1 MNLQDLDTV
10 GRSLLT
16 DARLEKI
23 ETLDEARDIVE
34 VLRDKIRYHNYR
46 YYVLNDPVISDTEY
60 DALME
65 NLRALEEKFPELQS
79 PNSPTQKV
87 GGEPREEL
95 GVVEHPSPMLSLKA
109 LYDEAD
115 VRDCDETCRQTL
127 NVASVCYVAEPKYDG
142 VAVELIYED
151 GHLAVASTRGD
162 GDTGE
167 DVTHNVKTVKEVPL
181 VLLEQEDIDVPARLV
196 VRGEI
201 YMRKDE
207 FNAMNQR
214 RLDAGQE
221 PFANPRNAAA
231 GSLRQLD
238 PNVTAQRPL
247 HIFVYA
253 MVSVEEPSE
262 HPDTHWEVLQQLP
275 DWGFPV
281 NLSRSRRCED
291 VKALLRYHEE
301 MADARAELPY
311 EIDGVVYKVDPF
323 GAQETLGIRSRS
335 PRWALAY
342 KFQPRR
348 ATTKIKDIEVQVG
361 RTGQLTPVAHLEPV
375 HIGGV
380 EVRRVSLHNQSE
392 IERKG
397 IGVDDVVLVER
408 AGDVIPH
415 VIKVVRT
422 EDGHEQDESERVFKM
437 PAQCPVCGADVV
449 MSEDKKQAHCPNA
462 NCPAQIRERL
472 THFASREAMDIE
484 GLGEKRAQQLIDA
497 GLVEDI
503 ASLYALTKEDLVAL
517 ERFAD
522 KSAENLL
529 EEIETSKTQT
539 LARFLYALGIS
550 LVGEHIAQVLARH
563 FKSLD
568 DIKAASVET
577 LEGIHEIGP
586 EVARSV
592 VAFLEEEAN
601 QALIQ
606 KLRDAGLTLDNPL
619 YQGSETGEAQ
629 PLAGLIFV
637 FTGELDRWTRDEVK
651 RFVARLGGR
660 ATSSVSGETDYIVA
674 GPGAG
679 SKLDEAKARDIPVM
693 DEDAFIAFVQDRRR
707 KSD

>member
-1 MNLQDLDTV
+1 MNVKDISPET
-10 GRSLLT
+10 
-16 DARLEKI
+16 I

-34 VLRDKIRYHNYR
+34 TLRDKIRFHNYR
-46 YYVLNDPVISDTEY
+46 YYVLNDPVISDAEY

-65 NLRALEEKFPELQS
+65 KLRTLEEKFPKLQS
-79 PNSPTQKV
+79 ANSPTQKV
-87 GGEPREEL
+87 GGEPRDEL
-95 GVVEHPSPMLSLKA
+95 GLVEHPSPMLSLKA
-109 LYDEAD
+109 VYNEED
-115 VRDCDETCRQTL
+115 VRDFDETCRQTL
-127 NVASVCYVAEPKYDG
+127 DGGSVRYVAEPKYDG

-151 GHLAVASTRGD
+151 GRLSVASTRGD
-162 GDTGE
+162 GETGE
-167 DVTHNVKTVKEVPL
+167 DVTHNARTIKEIPL
-181 VLLEQEDIDVPARLV
+181 VLLDQAGTGVPARLV

-207 FNAMNQR
+207 FNAMNQQR
-214 RLDAGQE
+214 RDAGQE

-238 PNVTAQRPL
+238 PNITARRPL
-247 HIFVYA
+247 HIFIYA
-253 MVSVEEPSE
+253 LAAIGEDLER
-262 HPDTHWEVLQQLP
+262 PDTHWEVLQRLP

-281 NLSRSRRCED
+281 NLSRSQRCESGSASGD
-291 VKALLRYHEE
+291 VDELLRYHEN
-301 MADARAELPY
+301 MAEVRAELPY
-311 EIDGVVYKVDPF
+311 EIDGVVYKIDRF
-323 GAQETLGIRSRS
+323 AAQETLGIRSRS

-342 KFQPRR
+342 KFKPRR
-348 ATTKIKDIEVQVG
+348 ATTKIEAIEIQVG

-397 IGVDDVVLVER
+397 ISVHDKVLVER

-415 VIKVVRT
+415 VIKVVHR
-422 EDGHEQDESERVFKM
+422 EGDGEQDESERIFKM
-437 PAQCPVCGADVV
+437 PKHCPVCGADVV
-449 MSEDKKQAHCPNA
+449 MSKDKKQAHCPNV

-472 THFASREAMDIE
+472 THFALREAMDIE

-503 ASLYALTKEDLVAL
+503 ASLYELTQEDLVAL

-522 KSAENLL
+522 KSAKNLL
-529 EEIETSKTQT
+529 KEIEDSKTQT

-568 DIKAASVET
+568 AIKAASAET
-577 LEGIHEIGP
+577 LQEIHEIGP
-586 EVARSV
+586 EVAHSV
-592 VAFLEEEAN
+592 VAFFEEEAN
-601 QALIQ
+601 QKLIL

-619 YQGSETGEAQ
+619 YQGHEDAEVK
-629 PLAGLIFV
+629 PLAGLTFV
-637 FTGELDRWTRDEVK
+637 FTGELDQWTRDEVK

-660 ATSSVSGETDYIVA
+660 ATSSVSGETDYVIA

-679 SKLDEAKARDIPVM
+679 SKLEEAQRRDIPVM
-693 DEDAFIAFVQDRRR
+693 DEEAFITFVQDRQD

>member
-1 MNLQDLDTV
+1 MNLQDLDAV
-10 GRSLLT
+10 AQGFPN
-16 DARLEKI
+16 DACLESI
-23 ETLDEARDIVE
+23 ETLDEAKDIVE
-34 VLRDKIRYHNYR
+34 ALRDKIRYHNYR
-46 YYVLNDPVISDTEY
+46 YYVLNDPVVSDAEY

-65 NLRALEEKFPELQS
+65 KLRALEEKFPDLQS

-95 GVVEHPSPMLSLKA
+95 GLVEHPSPMLSLKA
-109 LYDEAD
+109 VYDEAD
-115 VRDCDETCRQTL
+115 VRGFDETCRQTL
-127 NVASVCYVAEPKYDG
+127 NVDTVGYVAEPKYDG
-142 VAVELIYED
+142 VAIELIYED
-151 GHLAVASTRGD
+151 GRLSVASTRGD
-162 GDTGE
+162 GETGE

-181 VLLEQEDIDVPARLV
+181 VLLEQADINVPARLV
-196 VRGEI
+196 VRGEV

-207 FNAMNQR
+207 FNAMNQQ

-247 HIFVYA
+247 HIFIYA
-253 MVSVEEPSE
+253 VVFVEGPPERPE
-262 HPDTHWEVLQQLP
+262 THGEVLKMLP

-281 NLSRSRRCED
+281 NLSRSQHCED
-291 VKALLRYHEE
+291 GEALLRYHED
-301 MADARAELPY
+301 MVNVRDELSY
-311 EIDGVVYKVDPF
+311 EIDGVVYKVDRF
-323 GAQETLGIRSRS
+323 AAQETLGVRSRS

-348 ATTKIKDIEVQVG
+348 ATTEIKEIEVQVG
-361 RTGQLTPVAHLEPV
+361 RTGQLTPVARLKPV
-375 HIGGV
+375 HIAGV

-392 IERKG
+392 IERQR
-397 IGVDDVVLVER
+397 IGVHDKVLVER

-415 VIKVVRT
+415 VIKVVRS
-422 EDGHEQDESERVFKM
+422 EDDHEQNESERVFKM
-437 PAQCPVCGADVV
+437 PDHCPVCGADVV
-449 MSEDKKQAHCPNA
+449 MSEDKKQARCPNA

-484 GLGEKRAQQLIDA
+484 GLGERRAQQLIDA

-503 ASLYALTKEDLVAL
+503 ASLYTLTKEDLVAL

-529 EEIETSKTQT
+529 EEIEASKTQT

-568 DIKAASVET
+568 DIKAASAEK
-577 LEGIHEIGP
+577 LQGIHEIGP
-586 EVARSV
+586 EVSHRV
-592 VAFLEEEAN
+592 MAFFEEQAN

-606 KLRDAGLTLDNPL
+606 KLCDAGLTLENPL
-619 YQGSETGEAQ
+619 YKGTETEGTQ
-629 PLAGLIFV
+629 PLAGQTFV
-637 FTGELDRWTRDEVK
+637 FTGSLDHWTRDEVK
-651 RFVARLGGR
+651 HFVTRLGGR
-660 ATSSVSGETDYIVA
+660 ATSSVSGETDYVVA
-674 GPGAG
+674 GSGAG
-679 SKLDEAKARDIPVM
+679 SKLDDAEAQGIPVM
-693 DEDAFIAFVQDRRR
+693 DEDAFTAFVQERQR